1 VSAARRASNGLPD
14 IRERIRGTN
23 INTRTLLATD
33 YLNHFNEVMM
43 LIELVPDDP
52 DCLAEVVNW
61 RPKTYREHFAASGL
75 SAGALAIEAY
85 EAADPAVRS
94 AFEAVVEQFNAAIR
108 TATYRLTR
116 EIDGADAGN
125 AVRVAREAAKE
136 LRSLAEEMNAL
147 IQGPEAALDQ
157 TAIDQ
162 ILDQA
167 AIDKMF

>member
-1 VSAARRASNGLPD
+1 MSAARRASNGPPD

-23 INTRTLLATD
+23 INARTLLATD

-43 LIELVPDDP
+43 LIELVPDDH

-75 SAGALAIEAY
+75 SDGALAIEAY

-94 AFEAVVEQFNAAIR
+94 AFEAVVEQLNAAIR

-116 EIDGADAGN
+116 EIDAPDAGN
-125 AVRVAREAAKE
+125 VVRVAREAAKE